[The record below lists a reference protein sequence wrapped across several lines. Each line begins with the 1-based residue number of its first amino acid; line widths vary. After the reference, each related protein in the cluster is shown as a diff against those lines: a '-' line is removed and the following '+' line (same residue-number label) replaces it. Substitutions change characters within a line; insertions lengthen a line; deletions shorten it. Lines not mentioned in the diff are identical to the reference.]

1 MREKQIVELEGNSP
15 CACTLGAIGAFLS
28 MITFVVVLPVMVIGL
43 GVLKIFEWWK
53 GR

>member
-1 MREKQIVELEGNSP
+1 MREKQVVEIEGSSL

-28 MITFVVVLPVMVIGL
+28 MIAFVVVLPVMIIGL

>member
-1 MREKQIVELEGNSP
+1 MREKQIVEFEGDSL

-28 MITFVVVLPVMVIGL
+28 MIAFVAVLPVMVIGL
-43 GVLKIFEWWK
+43 GVLKISEWWK